1 MCSSGSTTV
10 LRRLS
15 ATMAALSSSAP
26 DALPAA
32 SAVAAAAPPPPLPIS
47 AEREPVICA
56 VARTPVGRYRGALRG
71 YTAVEL
77 GALAA
82 AEALRRVDVVV
93 DPSVDPRIDEVL
105 FGQVLQAGAG
115 QAPAR
120 QVALACGLPDTTP
133 CTTINKVCGSS
144 LKCVMLAATSIRAG
158 ELQAVLCGGMESMT
172 NAPNLIPAG
181 ADPGEQRT
189 CSSMVIDGLTD
200 PWTGEIMG
208 ETGEYVSRDH
218 AISREDADAW
228 ALRSHARAH
237 AAWESGVL
245 GWESFP
251 VAGMDRDGG
260 AITLSRDEGIRP
272 SLNEAYLAQLSPV
285 FWTVRSAFL
294 PVIMDARPLCI
305 LTGIDPCHASFP
317 SELNSEAR
325 KRCNRSPSGRGASPP
340 ATPLS

>member
-1 MCSSGSTTV
+1 
-10 LRRLS
+10 
-15 ATMAALSSSAP
+15 
-26 DALPAA
+26 
-32 SAVAAAAPPPPLPIS
+32 
-47 AEREPVICA
+47 
-56 VARTPVGRYRGALRG
+56 
-71 YTAVEL
+71 
-77 GALAA
+77 
-82 AEALRRVDVVV
+82 
-93 DPSVDPRIDEVL
+93 
-105 FGQVLQAGAG
+105 
-115 QAPAR
+115 
-120 QVALACGLPDTTP
+120 
-133 CTTINKVCGSS
+133 
-144 LKCVMLAATSIRAG
+144 
-158 ELQAVLCGGMESMT
+158 
-172 NAPNLIPAG
+172 
-181 ADPGEQRT
+181 
-189 CSSMVIDGLTD
+189 
-200 PWTGEIMG
+200 
-208 ETGEYVSRDH
+208 VSRDH

-272 SLNEAYLAQLSPV
+272 SLDEAYLAQLSPV